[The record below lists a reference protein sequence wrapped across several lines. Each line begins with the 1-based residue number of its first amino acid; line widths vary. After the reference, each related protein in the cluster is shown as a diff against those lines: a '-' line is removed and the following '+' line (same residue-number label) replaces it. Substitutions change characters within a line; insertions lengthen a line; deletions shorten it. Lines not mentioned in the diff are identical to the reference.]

1 MTINQKKRRI
11 EMTEAEAK
19 AASKYNS
26 DEYNELVSIRRDFP
40 NYSMFTVKSKNKRTD
55 TLKGLTFNYMEAY
68 IEKHGTEEQA
78 DSFKA
83 LRGADDGLG
92 HFSPSYGTVKKW
104 FLEQFP
110 EILEYNK
117 KIDRILHGKEVA

>member
-1 MTINQKKRRI
+1 MNANQIKRRI

-26 DEYNELVSIRRDFP
+26 EAYNELVSMKHDFP
-40 NYSMFTVKSKNKRTD
+40 NFPIFIVKNKSKRSD
-55 TLKGLTFNYMEAY
+55 TLKGLTFTYMESY
-68 IEKHGTEEQA
+68 IEKNGTPEQA
-78 DSFKA
+78 ENFKV

-92 HFSPSYGTVKKW
+92 HLAPSYGAVKKW

-110 EILEYNK
+110 EISEYSK
-117 KIDRILHGKEVA
+117 KIERILNGEAA

>member
-26 DEYNELVSIRRDFP
+26 EAYNELVSIRRDFP
-40 NYSMFTVKSKNKRTD
+40 NYSMFTVKSKAKRTD
-55 TLKGLTFNYMEAY
+55 TLRGLTFNYMEAY
-68 IEKHGTEEQA
+68 IEKHGSEEQA
-78 DSFKA
+78 ASFKA

-92 HFSPSYGTVKKW
+92 HFAPTYGEVKKW

-110 EILEYNK
+110 EILEYSK
-117 KIDRILHGKEVA
+117 KIDRILHGEEVA